1 MVGRSK
7 RAFCKK
13 GSVAPRT
20 VTISTQDFAG
30 GGNKLIIEKGEKIHV
45 VMRRIFESQVQRH
58 FAGAVGEVE
67 GAIVRAVGY
76 VFIYDLMKA
85 QYTKKAEM
93 RTTILD
99 LSQSGYIV
107 NVLPTSVVINDLR
120 YETVNREYLAV
131 VDGKGFSLDVNEFG
145 SKR

>member
-1 MVGRSK
+1 M
-7 RAFCKK
+7 
-13 GSVAPRT
+13 
-20 VTISTQDFAG
+20 
-30 GGNKLIIEKGEKIHV
+30 IIEKGEKIHV
-45 VMRRIFESQVQRH
+45 VMRRTFESQVQRH
-58 FAGAVGEVE
+58 FAGAVEEVE